1 MESYVRCYATVDL
14 KAIRHNIE
22 QVRKKIKDGTKV
34 MAVVK
39 ANAYGHGAVEVAK
52 TLLDMVDYFGVATI
66 GEAVELRRA
75 DVDTPI
81 LILGYTSPKQFEYVI
96 NYGVTQTIYTYED
109 GKYLDETAKRL
120 GKKAKYHIA
129 VDTGMTR
136 IGFSADYRIDESIEE
151 IKKLC
156 TLENVELEGAFTHF
170 SCADM
175 YDKSYYY
182 KQKERILTFFK
193 KCEENGINIPI
204 KHTSN
209 SASIMEFD
217 DMNLDMVR
225 SGIITYGLYPS
236 DEVDCT
242 KLDLMPAMEFKTHV
256 VKINEVPEGEGVSY
270 GATYVTK
277 KPTRIATISVGYADG
292 YKRSISNK
300 GRVIINGQYANVIGR
315 VCMDQMMV
323 DISHIDN
330 VKVEDIV
337 TLFGCD
343 GDKSVPVEEIAALS
357 DSFNYEYVCSI
368 SERVKRIYNK

>member
-14 KAIRHNIE
+14 KAIIHNIE
-22 QVRKKIKDGTKV
+22 QVKKKIKKGTKI

-39 ANAYGHGAVEVAK
+39 ANAYGHGATEVAGVLK
-52 TLLDMVDYFGVATI
+52 DRVDYFGVATI
-66 GEAVELRRA
+66 GEAVELRKA
-75 DVDTPI
+75 GIDIPI

-96 NYGVTQTIYTYED
+96 NYDVTQTIYTYAD
-109 GKYLDETAKRL
+109 GKALDDTAKRL
-120 GKKAKYHIA
+120 GKKGKYHIA

-136 IGFSADYRIDESIEE
+136 IGFSADYRIDESIKEVKE
-151 IKKLC
+151 LC
-156 TLENVELEGAFTHF
+156 RLDNVKLEGAFTHF

-175 YDKSYYY
+175 YDKTYYY
-182 KQKERILTFFK
+182 KQKERVLEFFR
-193 KCEENGINIPI
+193 KCDENGIHIPI

-242 KLDLMPAMEFKTHV
+242 KLKLIPAMEFKAHI
-256 VKINEVPEGEGVSY
+256 VKINEVPSGEGVSY

-277 KPTRIATISVGYADG
+277 KPARIATVSVGYADG

-330 VKVEDIV
+330 VKVEDVV
-337 TLFGCD
+337 TLFGKD
-343 GDKSVPVEEIAALS
+343 GAAAVSVEEVAGYS
-357 DSFNYEYVCSI
+357 DSFNYEYICSI
-368 SERVKRIYNK
+368 SERVKRLYI

>member
-52 TLLDMVDYFGVATI
+52 ALLDMVDYFGVATI

-96 NYGVTQTIYTYED
+96 NYGVTQTIYSYED
-109 GKYLDETAKRL
+109 GKCLDETAKRL

-193 KCEENGINIPI
+193 KCEENEINIPI

-330 VKVEDIV
+330 VKVEDVV

-343 GDKSVPVEEIAALS
+343 GGKSIPVEEIAALS

>member
-14 KAIRHNIE
+14 KAIIHNIE
-22 QVRKKIKDGTKV
+22 QVKAKIKKGTKV

-39 ANAYGHGAVEVAK
+39 ANAYGHGAVQVAK
-52 TLLDMVDYFGVATI
+52 TLQNQVDYFGVATI
-66 GEAVELRRA
+66 GEAVELRKA
-75 DVDTPI
+75 DIDTPI

-96 NYGVTQTIYTYED
+96 NYNVTQTIYTYED

-120 GKKAKYHIA
+120 GKKGKYHIA

-136 IGFSADYRIDESIEE
+136 IGFSADYRIDDSIKQ

-156 TLENVELEGAFTHF
+156 ELENVELEGAFTHF

-175 YDKSYYY
+175 FDKTYYY
-182 KQKERILTFFK
+182 KQKERILEFFE

-242 KLDLMPAMEFKTHV
+242 KLKLIPAMEFKTHV
-256 VKINEVPEGEGVSY
+256 VKINEVPSGEGVSY

-330 VKVEDIV
+330 VNVEDVV
-337 TLFGCD
+337 TLFGHD
-343 GDKSVPVEEIAALS
+343 GDAFIPVEEVAALS
-357 DSFNYEYVCSI
+357 DSFNYEYVCSV
-368 SERVKRIYNK
+368 SERVKRIYEK

>member
-52 TLLDMVDYFGVATI
+52 ALLDMVDYFGVATI

-156 TLENVELEGAFTHF
+156 N
-170 SCADM
+170 
-175 YDKSYYY
+175 
-182 KQKERILTFFK
+182 
-193 KCEENGINIPI
+193 
-204 KHTSN
+204 
-209 SASIMEFD
+209 
-217 DMNLDMVR
+217 
-225 SGIITYGLYPS
+225 
-236 DEVDCT
+236 
-242 KLDLMPAMEFKTHV
+242 
-256 VKINEVPEGEGVSY
+256 
-270 GATYVTK
+270 
-277 KPTRIATISVGYADG
+277 
-292 YKRSISNK
+292 
-300 GRVIINGQYANVIGR
+300 
-315 VCMDQMMV
+315 
-323 DISHIDN
+323 
-330 VKVEDIV
+330 
-337 TLFGCD
+337 
-343 GDKSVPVEEIAALS
+343 
-357 DSFNYEYVCSI
+357 
-368 SERVKRIYNK
+368 

>member
-1 MESYVRCYATVDL
+1 
-14 KAIRHNIE
+14 
-22 QVRKKIKDGTKV
+22 
-34 MAVVK
+34 
-39 ANAYGHGAVEVAK
+39 
-52 TLLDMVDYFGVATI
+52 
-66 GEAVELRRA
+66 
-75 DVDTPI
+75 
-81 LILGYTSPKQFEYVI
+81 
-96 NYGVTQTIYTYED
+96 
-109 GKYLDETAKRL
+109 
-120 GKKAKYHIA
+120 
-129 VDTGMTR
+129 
-136 IGFSADYRIDESIEE
+136 
-151 IKKLC
+151 
-156 TLENVELEGAFTHF
+156 
-170 SCADM
+170 
-175 YDKSYYY
+175 
-182 KQKERILTFFK
+182 
-193 KCEENGINIPI
+193 
-204 KHTSN
+204 
-209 SASIMEFD
+209 
-217 DMNLDMVR
+217 MNLDMVR

-330 VKVEDIV
+330 VKVEDVV

-343 GDKSVPVEEIAALS
+343 GGKSIPVEEIAALS